1 MSQLLLYYQRPE
13 PATWVFLSSF
23 LLLSLYFVFHRFFS
37 VRNLDIILLLLLA
50 PGLMMVYEGRRQRIE
65 ETTIVATTGE
75 LVNASRNSSRTGST
89 GEKRQSNFWDD
100 SLPKNILFPKAN
112 LSFVASAGNSGG
124 PLQTADLVQTADETG
139 GKTRA
144 SGLGDD
150 GSNQQ
155 DAYPREPVPQFNPSW
170 KPRAIEFYGFVVLLV
185 ACAFLMIRMLVD
197 PALVRRPLLLP
208 NLSIG
213 GLSFIGISLFLFLMA
228 NVATSTP
235 REQAERGPSLGPG
248 YVLLNMLPSLPTTPE
263 GSSVGN
269 EDGVAG
275 GPVSP
280 WLPNVTRILSI
291 LSNLAIVAGIIGIG
305 YWHFGN
311 INTGIGCAV
320 LYLIL
325 PYTAQMTGN
334 VEHTVPA
341 AFLVAALLAYRQP
354 VASGALLGTAAGL
367 VYYPFFLLPLWISFY
382 WHRGL
387 AKFLTGIGIG
397 VGVLIIMLFFS
408 GSSFSDSFQTM
419 FGLWSPRMKGLEG
432 IWATDYG
439 LAAEFR
445 LPILVGCILLAGSF
459 VFWPPRKTLAT
470 LLCGSAASM
479 IAVQFWHGFGG
490 GLYMAWFLPFTLL
503 TMFRPNLDDRIA
515 ENVLR

>member
-37 VRNLDIILLLLLA
+37 VRNLDIVLLLLLG
-50 PGLMMVYEGRRQRIE
+50 PGLMMVYEGRRQRIDDAAVV
-65 ETTIVATTGE
+65 TTTGE
-75 LVNASRNSSRTGST
+75 LVRAFSNRNMTSPR
-89 GEKRQSNFWDD
+89 
-100 SLPKNILFPKAN
+100 
-112 LSFVASAGNSGG
+112 
-124 PLQTADLVQTADETG
+124 
-139 GKTRA
+139 TRA
-144 SGLGDD
+144 DMETTQPNQLKRSYPVSKIAN
-150 GSNQQ
+150 GSDIAPDSAEPANTSSKSSSVEPTQPTTQ
-155 DAYPREPVPQFNPSW
+155 LLKSDLKATEAKLPPQSEEVADTPDASDTADAYPREPAPQLNPSW
-170 KPRAIEFYGFVVLLV
+170 KPRTIEFYGFVMLLV
-185 ACAFLMIRMLVD
+185 ACALLMVRMLVD

-213 GLSFIGISLFLFLMA
+213 GLGFIGISLFLFLMA

-248 YVLLNMLPSLPTTPE
+248 YVLLNMLPALPTTPDLTDTDE
-263 GSSVGN
+263 ADEFNGN
-269 EDGVAG
+269 S
-275 GPVSP
+275 PSP
-280 WLPNVTRILSI
+280 WLPNVTRILAI
-291 LSNLAIVAGIIGIG
+291 VSNLVIVAGIIGIG

-320 LYLIL
+320 MYLIL

-354 VASGALLGTAAGL
+354 MASGALLGTAAGL

-387 AKFLTGIGIG
+387 AKFLTGISIG

-408 GSSFSDSFQTM
+408 GSSFSDSFTTM
-419 FGLWSPRMKGLEG
+419 FGLWSPRM
-432 IWATDYG
+432 
-439 LAAEFR
+439 
-445 LPILVGCILLAGSF
+445 
-459 VFWPPRKTLAT
+459 
-470 LLCGSAASM
+470 
-479 IAVQFWHGFGG
+479 
-490 GLYMAWFLPFTLL
+490 
-503 TMFRPNLDDRIA
+503 N
-515 ENVLR
+515 